1 MNLIPFLFLC
11 VAAVAA
17 FLDWYVNT
25 SKKFASY
32 QLALF
37 LFIVGIILVF
47 VIGGTPFLHIEMG
60 D

>member
-1 MNLIPFLFLC
+1 MNLIPFIFFF

-25 SKKFASY
+25 SKKVASY

-37 LFIVGIILVF
+37 LFIVGMILVF
-47 VIGGTPFLHIEMG
+47 IITGDPFLHIEM
-60 D
+60 DN